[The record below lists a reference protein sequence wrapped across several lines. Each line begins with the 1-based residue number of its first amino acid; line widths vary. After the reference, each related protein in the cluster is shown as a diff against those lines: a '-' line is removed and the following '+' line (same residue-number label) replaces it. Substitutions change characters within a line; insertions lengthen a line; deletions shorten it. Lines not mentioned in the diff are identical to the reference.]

1 LIILL
6 LPETSLTLKAQQAAS
21 LGQSPAEPES
31 KAQTPTLIAK
41 RIVTS
46 TFTYTIKPLFTINK
60 LAIPQ
65 IGLAAAYAS
74 ICFGGLYAISV
85 STPFMFARA
94 PYRLHSLDISLLYLP
109 ACVGYALG
117 SIAGGYLSDAE
128 VRRAKARDGDNYAP
142 EVRLRSARWGIPL
155 VPAGL
160 LIFGWGLHRHT
171 RLALPITG
179 SFIFGVGLM
188 LTNGTIMAYFA
199 DAVPGQTASVVAAY
213 NAVRNVFAGLI
224 AAITVLALQS
234 GLHESWF
241 FSILAIFCFLTSFA
255 LELIQRKG
263 PKWREQRASRR
274 AARMA
279 PAATSSQP

>member
-1 LIILL
+1 MNRPYDLVSIKYLHDNALLTGSLALLSVELFSNGEDGAQFYGPLPYSVNSSQISPRDIAYLQKGVILVILIILL

-31 KAQTPTLIAK
+31 KARSPTLIAK

-46 TFTYTIKPLFTINK
+46 TFTYTVKPLFTINK

-85 STPFMFARA
+85 STPFMFAKA

-188 LTNGTIMAYFA
+188 LTNGT
-199 DAVPGQTASVVAAY
+199 VS
-213 NAVRNVFAGLI
+213 
-224 AAITVLALQS
+224 AL
-234 GLHESWF
+234 
-241 FSILAIFCFLTSFA
+241 
-255 LELIQRKG
+255 
-263 PKWREQRASRR
+263 
-274 AARMA
+274 
-279 PAATSSQP
+279 